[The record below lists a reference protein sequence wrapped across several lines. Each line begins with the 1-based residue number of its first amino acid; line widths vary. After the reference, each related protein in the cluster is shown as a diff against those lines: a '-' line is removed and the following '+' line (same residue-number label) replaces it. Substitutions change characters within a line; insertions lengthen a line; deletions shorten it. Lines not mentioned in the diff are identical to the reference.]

1 MTTTMTAE
9 TPSKGLHY
17 GLWVVQALAAVAFL
31 GAGMMKATKP
41 LAELAANMA
50 WVPHF
55 PALAVRAIGVAEVL
69 GAFGLVL
76 PSALRVMP
84 RLTPLAAAG
93 LVALM
98 LGAAGTQWCWA
109 RLAWQCRRLCW
120 ARWPHLS
127 PGGAASRP
135 SSRPGAD
142 RPARRQVNR

>member
-69 GAFGLVL
+69 GALGLVL

-98 LGAAGTQWCWA
+98 LGAAGTHVVLGEAGMAMPSLVLGAMAAFVAWGRGVKALIAA
-109 RLAWQCRRLCW
+109 R
-120 ARWPHLS
+120 
-127 PGGAASRP
+127 G
-135 SSRPGAD
+135 
-142 RPARRQVNR
+142 

>member
-9 TPSKGLHY
+9 TPSRGLHY
-17 GLWVVQALAAVAFL
+17 GLWAVQALAAVAFL
-31 GAGMMKATKP
+31 GAGMMKSTKP

-55 PALAVRAIGVAEVL
+55 PAVAVRAIGVAEVL
-69 GAFGLVL
+69 GALGLVL

-98 LGAAGTQWCWA
+98 LGAAGTHVVLGEAGMAMPSLVLGAMAALVTWGRGVKAPIAA
-109 RLAWQCRRLCW
+109 R
-120 ARWPHLS
+120 
-127 PGGAASRP
+127 G
-135 SSRPGAD
+135 
-142 RPARRQVNR
+142 

>member
-55 PALAVRAIGVAEVL
+55 PRWRCG
-69 GAFGLVL
+69 
-76 PSALRVMP
+76 PSGWP
-84 RLTPLAAAG
+84 R
-93 LVALM
+93 
-98 LGAAGTQWCWA
+98 
-109 RLAWQCRRLCW
+109 CW
-120 ARWPHLS
+120 ARW
-127 PGGAASRP
+127 ASCC
-135 SSRPGAD
+135 
-142 RPARRQVNR
+142 RRRCG